1 MALQGRAIDDP
12 ESEGIPEHGPR
23 RRGACLLSLS
33 ASSAVLATCETC
45 NSQTAEC
52 VSGNDFWCIRTV
64 ELEFDEDGNL
74 VSRKVTCESGGSCDW
89 GAPEY

>member
-1 MALQGRAIDDP
+1 MIQSLRESRSMALV
-12 ESEGIPEHGPR
+12 
-23 RRGACLLSLS
+23 GAVLLLLSLG
-33 ASSAVLATCETC
+33 ASSTVLATCETC
-45 NSQTAEC
+45 NFETGEC
-52 VSGNDFWCIRTV
+52 VSGNDFWCTRTV